1 MKNIIFVT
9 GASSGFAQDG
19 CEVVYAVADRIRA
32 EFLRRIG
39 LGDLLAP
46 RVND

>member
-1 MKNIIFVT
+1 MLNVDL
-9 GASSGFAQDG
+9 AQDG
-19 CEVVYAVADRIRA
+19 WEVVNAVADRIRA
-32 EFLRRIG
+32 EFPRRIG

>member
-1 MKNIIFVT
+1 MENINFVT

-19 CEVVYAVADRIRA
+19 CEEVNAIADRVRA